1 MRLLNPNKTPVE
13 FRCGGVLYIFK
24 PGESRELDEYTAKHA
39 LERQHAP
46 LVVHT
51 PMFDKEV
58 AFSDTKYS
66 ELPWKKLVQMAS
78 ARELYKFGDNRVKI
92 EKALEDYD
100 NKSGRIIPSSSN

>member
-51 PMFDKEV
+51 PMYDKEV
-58 AFSDTKYS
+58 KVSDTIYS
-66 ELPWKKLVQMAS
+66 QMPWKKLVQMSS
-78 ARELYKFGDNRVKI
+78 ARGLFKMGTKRADV

-100 NKSGRIIPSSSN
+100 SEQRGTIQSTSN